1 MSFISPCVLIFRS
14 AHLIVIWEHCTL
26 FQTFFFFL
34 SSHNTISTYP
44 GACFTLPL
52 KLLMDLVKKPVS
64 FPHSP
69 SGYGHVH
76 RGFQLIYV
84 LPLMVILFLFF
95 WLCHAACGIL
105 APCCCSVAVESVS
118 LQSHGLKHARLP
130 CLSLFSSLTR
140 DRICAP

>member
-1 MSFISPCVLIFRS
+1 MGALYLVLD
-14 AHLIVIWEHCTL
+14 
-26 FQTFFFFL
+26 FL
-34 SSHNTISTYP
+34 L
-44 GACFTLPL
+44 LPL
-52 KLLMDLVKKPVS
+52 LPQNNLYPSWGLFYPSSEVVDGSSKETRAS

-105 APCCCSVAVESVS
+105 APCCCCSVAVESVS

-130 CLSLFSSLTR
+130 CLSPFSSLTR
-140 DRICAP
+140 DPICAP